1 MWMARFFR
9 QLLVPLALIAVA
21 IATALL
27 ASQFRAVRTILV
39 IFPRWVIALI
49 VGLILLDEVVKIA
62 RWHFFVR
69 AAGVPIRWQDSATS
83 MLAAQTA
90 SVLHGGDVLR
100 VRLAAEHGVLPR
112 TGVTISFAMWATDMM
127 TLPLLGL
134 AGFGK
139 HLVARWAL
147 FLPLGIPLVLLLIIR
162 SRRFA
167 RLVSRMLG
175 RFRLTRRYALNE
187 EEIVHVTH
195 LLTRRSVILGG
206 MLYAA
211 VMRLIFAGV
220 LLCIAD
226 VINGDPLQYETVL
239 SAHALSTIAGTVGFL
254 PGIVS
259 VGSLVAL
266 LNTRGVSHVSGF
278 LISITNRMINVA
290 INLVIGCVVLL
301 LRYRT
306 VVIGAFG
313 RSERPLR
320 QSPASAPAPGRV
332 AGRVHPALPPLPVAD
347 RIAARNVL
355 PTERSFTCPTDS
367 GLE

>member
-1 MWMARFFR
+1 MARFFR
-9 QLLVPLALIAVA
+9 RLLVPLALIAVA

-39 IFPRWVIALI
+39 IFPRWAIALI

-62 RWHFFVR
+62 RWYFFVH
-69 AAGVPIRWQDSATS
+69 AAGIPIRWRDSATS

-90 SVLHGGDVLR
+90 SVLHGGDVFR
-100 VRLAAEHGVLPR
+100 VRLAAEHGVPPR

-127 TLPLLGL
+127 TLPLLAL
-134 AGFGK
+134 AGLGK
-139 HLVARWAL
+139 HLVARWML

-167 RLVSRMLG
+167 HFVSRTLG
-175 RFRLTRRYALNE
+175 RFRLTRRYALSE
-187 EEIVHVTH
+187 EEIIHVTH
-195 LLTRRSVILGG
+195 LLTRRSVVLGG
-206 MLYAA
+206 MIYAA

-220 LLCIAD
+220 LLAITN
-226 VINGDPLQYETVL
+226 VINGDPLHYETVL
-239 SAHALSTIAGTVGFL
+239 SAHALSTLAGTVGFL
-254 PGIVS
+254 PGVVS

-266 LNTRGVSHVSGF
+266 LNARGVSHITGF
-278 LISITNRMINVA
+278 LISITNRIINVT
-290 INLVIGCVVLL
+290 INLAVGCVILL

-313 RSERPLR
+313 RSEKSSR
-320 QSPASAPAPGRV
+320 QVSASATAPDRN
-332 AGRVHPALPPLPVAD
+332 AGRARPALPPLPVAD